1 MADVYQYEDPL
12 DTFERP
18 PYAVK
23 FHSDQ
28 LGRWIDCKM
37 FNVLFEHSFVTIVGE
52 GLPKLRPLPMRSW
65 LLSREGS
72 LSCHIGLQLLLHK
85 TSVYRSHPEGPP
97 HKAFSRFV

>member
-28 LGRWIDCKM
+28 LGRLIDCKM
-37 FNVLFEHSFVTIVGE
+37 FDVPFEHSYEDVAIVGE
-52 GLPKLRPLPMRSW
+52 GLPTLRPLA
-65 LLSREGS
+65 
-72 LSCHIGLQLLLHK
+72 I
-85 TSVYRSHPEGPP
+85 
-97 HKAFSRFV
+97 A

>member
-12 DTFERP
+12 DKFERP

-37 FNVLFEHSFVTIVGE
+37 FNDLFEHSFVTIVGE
-52 GLPKLRPLPMRSW
+52 GLPKLRPLSMRSW

-72 LSCHIGLQLLLHK
+72 LSCHIGLQLL
-85 TSVYRSHPEGPP
+85 
-97 HKAFSRFV
+97 